1 MGSSDI
7 ARAFFK
13 PLVYMVVVWALTWL
27 LVGGLKL
34 PPQSGSAI
42 ALYIIFVLC
51 ILVERITSTTSSK
64 GGR

>member
-1 MGSSDI
+1 M
-7 ARAFFK
+7 
-13 PLVYMVVVWALTWL
+13 PLVYMAVVWALTWL

-42 ALYIIFVLC
+42 ALYIIFALC
-51 ILVERITSTTSSK
+51 ILVERITSTTSK

>member
-7 ARAFFK
+7 ARAFFM

-27 LVGGLKL
+27 LVGGFKL
-34 PPQSGSAI
+34 PSQSGSAI
-42 ALYIIFVLC
+42 ALYIVFVLC
-51 ILVERITSTTSSK
+51 ILVERSTPTQSK